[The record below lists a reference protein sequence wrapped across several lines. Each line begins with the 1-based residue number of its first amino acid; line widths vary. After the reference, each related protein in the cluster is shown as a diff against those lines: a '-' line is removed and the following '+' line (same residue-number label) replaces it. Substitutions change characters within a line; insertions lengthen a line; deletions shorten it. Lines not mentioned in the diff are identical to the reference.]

1 MSSWLEVRIDTNSQG
16 LEPIGNLL
24 EELGIPG
31 YEIEDETEF
40 RTFLEENRQYWDYV
54 DESLEAEMRGKSR
67 IKFYVEQNPEG
78 LEQLARV
85 RMALRPLQEQCG
97 QDLGP
102 LLVTLKGL
110 EAADWENNWKQYYKP
125 QPVGQRLMIVPAW
138 ESADPGDRIPVV
150 LNPGLIFGTGSH
162 ATTRLCLEGLEKL
175 VHGGENVLDLGCGSG
190 ILSIAALKLGAA
202 EATAVDID
210 DKCLHVAYE
219 NAALNGIGRDTY
231 TVRIGDILRDEA
243 LQAAI
248 GGGYQVVLA
257 NIVADVIIGLAP
269 AVRGLLAEGGVFL
282 CSGIIDSR
290 AGEVADQ
297 LRKNGLEILETHS
310 DDGWFAYLCR

>member
-1 MSSWLEVRIDTNSQG
+1 M
-16 LEPIGNLL
+16 
-24 EELGIPG
+24 
-31 YEIEDETEF
+31 
-40 RTFLEENRQYWDYV
+40 
-54 DESLEAEMRGKSR
+54 
-67 IKFYVEQNPEG
+67 
-78 LEQLARV
+78 
-85 RMALRPLQEQCG
+85 
-97 QDLGP
+97 P
-102 LLVTLKGL
+102 LLL
-110 EAADWENNWKQYYKP
+110 
-125 QPVGQRLMIVPAW
+125 
-138 ESADPGDRIPVV
+138 DPG
-150 LNPGLIFGTGSH
+150 LTFGTGGH
-162 ATTRLCLEGLEKL
+162 ATTRLCLTALERTIR
-175 VHGGENVLDLGCGSG
+175 GGERVLDLGCGSG